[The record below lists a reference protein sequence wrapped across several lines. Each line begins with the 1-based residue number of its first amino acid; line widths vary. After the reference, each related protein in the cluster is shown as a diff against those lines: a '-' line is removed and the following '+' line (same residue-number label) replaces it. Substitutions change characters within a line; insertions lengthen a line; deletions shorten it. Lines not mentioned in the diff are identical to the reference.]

1 MARVSLSKP
10 ALAAGNDVGLPTD
23 ILILHLIATG
33 IIRSAERI
41 AKGKLIDTEYPIP
54 LQLGLDRFNML
65 RYRQNLSLIKSVP
78 DLLAWC
84 QRPLKEWSLDY
95 TAAMLDPD
103 DRLLIEQ
110 FPTEI
115 CENLAC
121 ATSDVEADLSERRF
135 MEKVFS
141 ICKDTSNPEAY
152 TDFRRLLIEKPA
164 MTALELLQCRDT
176 YPSLEILQE
185 LLEAAYEEAPLDY
198 MVRGTFTCCP
208 TCGNLQQPDVTRT
221 KLLCEDERCRQASY
235 ARGFVNKVRV
245 LQARDRVYW
254 LRRDLRRFVMMP
266 GRAEIRL
273 EKRLQALGLKPEM
286 WPEFDSYDLRVTL
299 PDGKVLAIDVKDWAN
314 PFLLARRV
322 RGIPLSP
329 RWDAAYYVFPFER
342 KRTQPDYV
350 RAFVNTCNSMGQI
363 GIGGSLKAAF
373 ENDFLKI
380 VRKAL
385 SGGEKSSAN

>member
-1 MARVSLSKP
+1 MARASLSKP

-115 CENLAC
+115 CESLAC

-141 ICKDTSNPEAY
+141 ICKDASNPQAY
-152 TDFRRLLIEKPA
+152 TDFRRLLIEKPV

-299 PDGKVLAIDVKDWAN
+299 PDG
-314 PFLLARRV
+314 
-322 RGIPLSP
+322 
-329 RWDAAYYVFPFER
+329 
-342 KRTQPDYV
+342 T
-350 RAFVNTCNSMGQI
+350 
-363 GIGGSLKAAF
+363 
-373 ENDFLKI
+373 
-380 VRKAL
+380 
-385 SGGEKSSAN
+385 

>member
-1 MARVSLSKP
+1 MARTSQLKP
-10 ALAAGNDVGLPTD
+10 VLAGNDVALPMD

-33 IIRSAERI
+33 IIRRSERI
-41 AKGKLIDTEYPIP
+41 AKGKLFDAEYPIP
-54 LQLGLDRFNML
+54 LQLGLDRFNVY
-65 RYRQNLSLIKSVP
+65 RYCQNLSLVKSVP
-78 DLLAWC
+78 DLLSWC

-95 TAAMLDPD
+95 AAAMLDPE

-110 FPTEI
+110 FPTAI

-121 ATSDVEADLSERRF
+121 ATSDVEAELSEKRF
-135 MEKVFS
+135 MDKVFS
-141 ICKDTSNPEAY
+141 ACKTTGNPDAY
-152 TDFRRLLIEKPA
+152 TDFRRLLIEKPV

-208 TCGNLQQPDVTRT
+208 TCGNLQQPDITRT
-221 KLLCEDERCRQASY
+221 KILCEDERCRQASY
-235 ARGFVNKVRV
+235 ARSFVNKARV

-254 LRRDLRRFVMMP
+254 LRRDLRRFVTMP

-299 PDGKVLAIDVKDWAN
+299 PDGRVLAVDVKDWAN
-314 PFLLARRV
+314 PFLLARCV
-322 RGIPLSP
+322 RGIPSQP

-342 KRTQPDYV
+342 KHSQPDYV
-350 RAFVNTCNSMGQI
+350 RAFVNTCNSMGQVS
-363 GIGGSLKAAF
+363 IGGNLKAVF
-373 ENDFLKI
+373 EHEFLKI
-380 VRKAL
+380 VRRAL
-385 SGGEKSSAN
+385 AGEEKSSAN